1 MFKSA
6 CSELKLTPEKCEEFL
21 KMEVEYFNWPIEVPE
36 NKLQDGE
43 YVGLL
48 NKLWAAEKE
57 SNDAHKE
64 WKKLSTKAARSW
76 MDKQI
81 QSIKACNSSTFKK
94 LGMIQEEITCF
105 KDDYGIYP

>member
-6 CSELKLTPEKCEEFL
+6 CSELKHTPEKCEEFL
-21 KMEVEYFNWPIEVPE
+21 KMEVEYFNWPIE
-36 NKLQDGE
+36 
-43 YVGLL
+43 
-48 NKLWAAEKE
+48 AAEKE

-64 WKKLSTKAARSW
+64 WKKLGTKAARSW